1 MIYMFLAEGFEEV
14 EAITPLDIL
23 RRAGADIK
31 TVAVNGNGLLVEGAH
46 GISVKADIGMS
57 EVKVDEAEM
66 IILPGGGKGTE
77 NLKASEALREIIL
90 SVNEKEGYIAAICA
104 APTVLGGMGLLKK
117 RRATCYP
124 SMAGELIE
132 SGAKY
137 KNDKVVFDGHFITSE
152 GAGTAAD
159 FGFALMD
166 KFFSKSETDRLRLTM
181 VY

>member
-1 MIYMFLAEGFEEV
+1 MIYLFLAEGFEEV

-31 TVAVNGNGLLVEGAH
+31 TVSVKGDGLCVEGAH
-46 GISVKADIGMS
+46 GISVMADIDIS

-77 NLKASEALREIIL
+77 NLKASEELRNIIL
-90 SVNEKEGYIAAICA
+90 AMNEREGYIAAICA
-104 APTVLGGMGLLKK
+104 APTVLGELGLLNK

-124 SMAGELIE
+124 SLAGELIT

-137 KNDKVVFDGHFITSE
+137 KNDKVVIDGHFITSE

-166 KFFSKSETDRLRLTM
+166 KFYSKSETDSLRLTM

>member
-1 MIYMFLAEGFEEV
+1 MIYLFLAEGFEEI

-31 TVAVNGNGLLVEGAH
+31 TVSVNGDGLRVEGAH
-46 GISVKADIGMS
+46 GISVMADIDIS
-57 EVKVDEAEM
+57 EVNVQDADM

-77 NLKASEALREIIL
+77 NLKASVALRDIIL
-90 SVNEKEGYIAAICA
+90 AVNERGAYIAAICA
-104 APTVLGGMGLLKK
+104 APTVLGEMGLLEK

-124 SMAGELIE
+124 ALAGELIA

-137 KNDKVVFDGHFITSE
+137 KNDMVVFDGHFVTSE

-166 KFFSKSETDRLRLTM
+166 KFFSKQDTDRLRLTM

>member
-1 MIYMFLAEGFEEV
+1 MIYLFLAEGFEEI

-31 TVAVNGNGLLVEGAH
+31 TVAVNGDGLRVEGAH
-46 GISVKADIGMS
+46 GISVMADMDIKD
-57 EVKVDEAEM
+57 VNADTADM
-66 IILPGGGKGTE
+66 IILPGGAKGTE
-77 NLKASEALREIIL
+77 NLKASAMLRDIIL
-90 SVNEKEGYIAAICA
+90 SVNERGAYIAAICA
-104 APTVLGGMGLLKK
+104 APTVLGDMGLLTK

-124 SMAGELIE
+124 SLAGELIE
-132 SGAKY
+132 KGVKY
-137 KNDKVVFDGHFITSE
+137 KNDKVVFDGNFITSE

-166 KFFSKSETDRLRLTM
+166 KLFSRQDTDRLRLAM